1 MDKKESRRAKEETTR
16 YWRLEGGGKTEVDT
30 VSAEAV
36 ADIAEAAQLLRSGG
50 TVAFP
55 TETVY
60 GLGADARNAEAVQA
74 VFAAKGRPS
83 DNPLIVHIADE
94 GGLDELVADVHP
106 LAARLM
112 EVFWPGPLTLVLP
125 LKPGA
130 LPPVVTA
137 GLDTVGIRVPEH
149 PAARALIAAA
159 GCPVAAPS
167 ANRSGRPSP
176 TLASH
181 VLEDLAGAIGGVLD
195 GGPAGVGLESTVVE
209 VLGDGA
215 VAVLRPGGVT
225 AEQLED
231 VAGLGAVVAGADAAS
246 GNHADPAAARAAEK
260 GAAEEAAAETATSG
274 GIDVADVPGGSS
286 GASKAPD
293 NPDAPS
299 APDAPGASGAPGE
312 TEAPASQ
319 RAGAPRSPG
328 MKYAH
333 YAPRGRLSIVRGPSP
348 QKAAAAATLLLRDAG
363 EAGEKTGLLLFEEH
377 RELYPV
383 HAADCL
389 VSLGSVGL
397 PEQAASVLY
406 AALRQFDEAGVTYI
420 LAEACPEQGLG
431 AAVMNRLVKAAAGRF
446 VDATAE

>member
-16 YWRLEGGGKTEVDT
+16 YWRLEGGGNAEVDT
-30 VSAEAV
+30 VSAEAA

-94 GGLDELVADVHP
+94 GGLDGLVADVHP

-112 EVFWPGPLTLVLP
+112 EAFWPGPLTLVLP

-137 GLDTVGIRVPEH
+137 GLDTVGIRVPDH

-195 GGPAGVGLESTVVE
+195 GGPAGVGLESTVVQ
-209 VLGDGA
+209 VLEDGT

-225 AEQLED
+225 AERLAA
-231 VAGLGAVVAGADAAS
+231 VAGPGAVVAGADAAS
-246 GNHADPAAARAAEK
+246 GNHADPAAALAAEAL
-260 GAAEEAAAETATSG
+260 AAEAAASG
-274 GIDVADVPGGSS
+274 GKGAADVPGGSS
-286 GASKAPD
+286 
-293 NPDAPS
+293 DAL
-299 APDAPGASGAPGE
+299 DAPGASGAA
-312 TEAPASQ
+312 EAAAAQAFSV
-319 RAGAPRSPG
+319 GAPRSPG

-348 QKAAAAATLLLRDAG
+348 RGAAEVAAALLREAG
-363 EAGEKTGLLLFEEH
+363 RAGEKTGLLLFEEH
-377 RELYPV
+377 REFYPE

-389 VSLGSVGL
+389 VSLGSIGL
-397 PEQAASVLY
+397 PEQAAHVLY

-420 LAEACPEQGLG
+420 LAEACPAEGLG
-431 AAVMNRLVKAAAGRF
+431 AAVMNRLVKAAAGRLI
-446 VDATAE
+446 DAEAE